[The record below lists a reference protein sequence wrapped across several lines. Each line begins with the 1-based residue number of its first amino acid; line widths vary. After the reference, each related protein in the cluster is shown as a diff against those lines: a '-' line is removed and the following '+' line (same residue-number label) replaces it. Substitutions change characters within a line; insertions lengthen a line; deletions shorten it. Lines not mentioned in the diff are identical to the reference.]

1 MWETEP
7 SCFSPLE
14 DPFPGDTRPLEWS
27 PRWPLVSVP
36 PWILQDP
43 CVFRL
48 QLLTRWSFWGLA
60 RCMDIVSVVWSLI
73 LLDVK
78 TSAHRVTPEV
88 PSTPE
93 KTGVILN
100 GLPAFYARILLL
112 AAFCCHGYTQKAPT
126 IPRLCVNKRVAEIP
140 RSVFSPGTWV
150 P

>member
-1 MWETEP
+1 MTTASEN
-7 SCFSPLE
+7 
-14 DPFPGDTRPLEWS
+14 
-27 PRWPLVSVP
+27 VY
-36 PWILQDP
+36 
-43 CVFRL
+43 
-48 QLLTRWSFWGLA
+48 FWGLA